1 MIPFVSIPGV
11 ATPEGMTVPAA
22 FANLEDGS
30 KCFLELPHSGCHGR
44 HTFLLLAGYC
54 ALNFVYN
61 TLGLVL
67 TKRASST
74 TNAIAGSLLLPL
86 TAVAFTAPALGQFRE
101 KMRTE
106 AVYANMPLF
115 EGGQQHPTNSFAGT
129 DSSSSSWASRSSS
142 TAPTTPSAS
151 ASGRP
156 QKR

>member
-1 MIPFVSIPGV
+1 MIIGLLMIPFVSIPGV

-115 EGGQQHPTNSFAGT
+115 EGGA
-129 DSSSSSWASRSSS
+129 
-142 TAPTTPSAS
+142 TTPN
-151 ASGRP
+151 
-156 QKR
+156 